1 MPHVTPAFHM
11 SSCRF
16 SLRAGLIGLSFSL
29 CVGCAL
35 AQTYPAKPV
44 RILVGSSAGGGVDI
58 IARLLATDFSQA
70 VGQQFIVENR
80 SSSLATAAA
89 LAKSTPDGYTLML
102 TTASYIVNRAL
113 RKDLPYDPLR
123 DIVAVS
129 LVGSTPIII
138 VTHPSLPVTNVRSLV
153 ALAKQKPG
161 ALNFGSGGI
170 GSPLHLA
177 GELFKQAT
185 HVDIVHI
192 SYKGTAP
199 AAVNLAAGEVQIL
212 FPSMISMYPYIQAN
226 RARVLA
232 VMNERR
238 SGSLPAVPT
247 TAEAGYPGLT
257 AGIWYGLIAPAGT
270 PRPIIDQ
277 LQQLVAHAIAK
288 KDVRE
293 RLLRDDVEPLGRGP
307 DEFAAFANT
316 ELKKWSKVIADAHVK
331 VE

>member
-1 MPHVTPAFHM
+1 M
-11 SSCRF
+11 SSHTRIC
-16 SLRAGLIGLSFSL
+16 ACLIGFSWFATAGS
-29 CVGCAL
+29 VV
-35 AQTYPAKPV
+35 AQSYPAKPV

-70 VGQQFIVENR
+70 AGQQFIVENR
-80 SSSLATAAA
+80 SSSIATAAA
-89 LAKSTPDGYTLML
+89 LAKSPADGYSLML

-113 RKDLPYDPLR
+113 RRDLPYDPLR
-123 DIVAVS
+123 DIVAIS

-138 VTHPSLPVTNVRSLV
+138 VTHPSLPVSNVRSLV

-192 SYKGTAP
+192 AYKGTAP
-199 AAVNLAAGEVQIL
+199 AAVNLASGEVQIL
-212 FPSMISMYPYIQAN
+212 FPSVISMYPYIQAN

-232 VMNERR
+232 VMNDRR
-238 SGSLPAVPT
+238 AGSLPAVAT

-257 AGIWYGLIAPAGT
+257 AGIWYGLIASAGT
-270 PRPIIDQ
+270 PRAIVDQ
-277 LQQLVAHAIAK
+277 LQQLVIQALGK
-288 KDVRE
+288 KDIRE
-293 RLLRDDVEPLGRGP
+293 RLLRGDVEPLGHGP
-307 DEFAAFANT
+307 DEFARFAGA
-316 ELKKWSKVIADAHVK
+316 ELKKRSKVIADAHIK

>member
-1 MPHVTPAFHM
+1 M
-11 SSCRF
+11 SSRTRVCAC
-16 SLRAGLIGLSFSL
+16 LLGVTALLSAAP
-29 CVGCAL
+29 AL

-58 IARLLATDFSQA
+58 IARLLATDFSQVA
-70 VGQQFIVENR
+70 GQQFIVENR

-113 RKDLPYDPLR
+113 HKDLPYDPLR
-123 DIVAVS
+123 DIAAVS

-185 HVDIVHI
+185 HVEIVHI
-192 SYKGTAP
+192 AYKGTAP

-212 FPSMISMYPYIQAN
+212 FPSMISMYPYIQAH

-232 VMNERR
+232 VMNDRR
-238 SGSLPAVPT
+238 SASLPAIPT
-247 TAEAGYPGLT
+247 TAEAGCPGLT

-270 PRPIIDQ
+270 PRPIVDQ
-277 LQQLVAHAIAK
+277 LQQLVTQAIAK
-288 KDVRE
+288 KDIRE

-307 DEFAAFANT
+307 DEFAAFADA

>member
-1 MPHVTPAFHM
+1 M
-11 SSCRF
+11 SSHTRIC
-16 SLRAGLIGLSFSL
+16 ACLIGFSWFATAGS
-29 CVGCAL
+29 VV
-35 AQTYPAKPV
+35 AQSYPAKPV

-70 VGQQFIVENR
+70 AGQQFIVENR
-80 SSSLATAAA
+80 SSSIATAAA
-89 LAKSTPDGYTLML
+89 LAKSPADGYSLML

-113 RKDLPYDPLR
+113 RRDLPYDPLR
-123 DIVAVS
+123 DIVAIS

-138 VTHPSLPVTNVRSLV
+138 VTHPSLPVSNVRSLV

-192 SYKGTAP
+192 AYKGTAP
-199 AAVNLAAGEVQIL
+199 AAVNLASGEVQIL
-212 FPSMISMYPYIQAN
+212 FPSVISMYPYIQAN

-232 VMNERR
+232 VMNDRR
-238 SGSLPAVPT
+238 AGSLPAVAT

-257 AGIWYGLIAPAGT
+257 AGIWYGLIASAGT
-270 PRPIIDQ
+270 PRAIVDQ
-277 LQQLVAHAIAK
+277 LQQLVIQALGK
-288 KDVRE
+288 KDIRE
-293 RLLRDDVEPLGRGP
+293 RLLRDDVEPLGHGP
-307 DEFAAFANT
+307 DEFARFAGA
-316 ELKKWSKVIADAHVK
+316 ELKKWSKVIADAHIK